1 VSAVEEYKR
10 ATFGLRDAEPSTLA
24 GIDHVR
30 EKADA
35 AIAELDAKCK
45 DLMKRLWTSEE
56 RAAGM
61 EATKKTLS
69 EGVKT
74 RDAELLNRTR
84 AIAAWETNSDMQ
96 QSRIADLEAD
106 HASLAYAYDGRYR
119 ELLEAR
125 ASLQQAEAELAKC
138 RKREWALERAREED
152 AIDHA
157 GDVSH
162 ANALRVQAEAENEQL
177 QEDHTAVM
185 GDYIHEVQRVN
196 EAEATIE
203 RALAVGHNDDCIFCG
218 LKDKELSRWAER
230 GTK

>member
-1 VSAVEEYKR
+1 VSDVEEYRGSREYVTGGTHWVQKALADR
-10 ATFGLRDAEPSTLA
+10 TIAGL
-24 GIDHVR
+24 
-30 EKADA
+30 
-35 AIAELDAKCK
+35 
-45 DLMKRLWTSEE
+45 
-56 RAAGM
+56 

-96 QSRIADLEAD
+96 QSRIAELEAD

-125 ASLQQAEAELAKC
+125 ASLQQVEAELAQARLARGQDARDLFNEREKC
-138 RKREWALERAREED
+138 EKL
-152 AIDHA
+152 
-157 GDVSH
+157 
-162 ANALRVQAEAENEQL
+162 EAENEQL

-203 RALAVGHNDDCIFCG
+203 RLKCCGNCEHDQSADDCC
-218 LKDKELSRWAER
+218 DDCTANESRWAER
-230 GTK
+230 IGT